1 MYTGDEIHQHMHYIF
16 REICVSISFKV
27 SDKLSFAH
35 YILYIVC

>member
-1 MYTGDEIHQHMHYIF
+1 MYTGDEIHQNMHYIF
-16 REICVSISFKV
+16 CEIYLSISLKV